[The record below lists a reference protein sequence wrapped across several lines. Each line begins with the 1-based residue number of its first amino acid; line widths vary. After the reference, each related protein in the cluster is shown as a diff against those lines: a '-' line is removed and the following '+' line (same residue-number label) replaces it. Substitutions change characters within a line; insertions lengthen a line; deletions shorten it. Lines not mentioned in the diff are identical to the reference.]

1 MRKLNGLL
9 TLVAFCG
16 ALSSSAQTYT
26 SSESSS
32 LRDDSLFVKSEK
44 EPLSLSKFN
53 YSIEVNA
60 NQG

>member
-44 EPLSLSKFN
+44 DPLSLSKFN
-53 YSIEVNA
+53 YSI
-60 NQG
+60 